1 MDPELLVVTE
11 SELNMAGA
19 IPVSIQAVPNAFF
32 KADSKVVSEPAKG
45 EETTA
50 STSVEPPA
58 TENEEGTPSVEV
70 GKDDME
76 ATKESMET
84 KQASATASEQKNSE
98 TVEITSSPPPTTAAV
113 ETKTDSVVREG
124 GASSPLKEGGTEK
137 DKFERLSPT
146 AAAPDATDP
155 GASADSDSP
164 KDPSSSPETTPP
176 PPAATVQVVSLPAA
190 EQPRTR
196 VVEPAK
202 VAAAGATSAL
212 YNTPLAV
219 KPAVGITPSPST
231 LSSSSH
237 HHHPPPP
244 PPPPSTPSQANPV
257 PVIAHVPLLL
267 KAGGAKGAPYVSLYK
282 EKERIASMPAEKLKV
297 GHAELLQPASGLQ
310 HNTIELKPREEMTA
324 ARPQRPQVGGL
335 RGLYTCIYTVHVHF
349 TCTVFPRIGAL
360 RSC

>member
-32 KADSKVVSEPAKG
+32 KADSKVVSEPAKEE
-45 EETTA
+45 EETAA

-58 TENEEGTPSVEV
+58 TENEGTPSVEV
-70 GKDDME
+70 GKDDMK
-76 ATKESMET
+76 ATKGSMET

-98 TVEITSSPPPTTAAV
+98 TVEITSSPPPTTTAV
-113 ETKTDSVVREG
+113 VDTKTDSVVREG
-124 GASSPLKEGGTEK
+124 GASSPLKEGETEK

-146 AAAPDATDP
+146 AAAPDATDH

-164 KDPSSSPETTPP
+164 KDPSSSPETTHP
-176 PPAATVQVVSLPAA
+176 PPAATVQVVSLPTA

-202 VAAAGATSAL
+202 VAAAGADPLTVPSTTSAL
-212 YNTPLAV
+212 YKTPLAV

-237 HHHPPPP
+237 HHHPPPPPP

-335 RGLYTCIYTVHVHF
+335 RGL
-349 TCTVFPRIGAL
+349 
-360 RSC
+360 